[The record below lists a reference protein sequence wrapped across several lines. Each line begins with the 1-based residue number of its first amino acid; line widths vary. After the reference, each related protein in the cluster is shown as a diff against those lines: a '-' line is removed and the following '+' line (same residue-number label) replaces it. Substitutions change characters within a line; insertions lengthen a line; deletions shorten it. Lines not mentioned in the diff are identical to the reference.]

1 MGNREYYINYDF
13 DCDST
18 GIVYLIECKKC
29 GKQYIGST
37 VTSFKKCFNNHK
49 SSLFRYGRG
58 RRGIPGVHLYV
69 HFFGEGHRGLD
80 DIIVTIIDKTD
91 ISKPAEREGFWVYK
105 LDPFVPHELNLGD
118 FTVL

>member
-1 MGNREYYINYDF
+1 M
-13 DCDST
+13 
-18 GIVYLIECKKC
+18 
-29 GKQYIGST
+29 
-37 VTSFKKCFNNHK
+37 
-49 SSLFRYGRG
+49 
-58 RRGIPGVHLYV
+58 
-69 HFFGEGHRGLD
+69 D